1 VAIEPADI
9 EARSVELFPPER
21 SVGSSPVADQ
31 VATQEELRERCNDLL
46 GGAVKVARNLPP
58 RLLVHLNSE
67 RLVDVALGSCVTTSL
82 NIEVFLAAAGAVLS
96 WANGFPLPLD
106 TLLATYGT
114 DVTAALREVGTT
126 LELLS
131 GLDPPR
137 R

>member
-1 VAIEPADI
+1 M
-9 EARSVELFPPER
+9 
-21 SVGSSPVADQ
+21 
-31 VATQEELRERCNDLL
+31 
-46 GGAVKVARNLPP
+46 
-58 RLLVHLNSE
+58 
-67 RLVDVALGSCVTTSL
+67 
-82 NIEVFLAAAGAVLS
+82 LS